1 MQTLNLS
8 LGRLHPCRGS
18 FLWAAM
24 PRYFFTV
31 TYPDQEIEDPDGT
44 LLPSEIGA
52 IEYAR
57 RVIDSLRE
65 DQKPENLWPT
75 IVVKN
80 EAGEVIYRFP
90 SN

>member
-1 MQTLNLS
+1 
-8 LGRLHPCRGS
+8 
-18 FLWAAM
+18 M

-31 TYPDQEIEDPDGT
+31 TYPDQEIDDPEGT
-44 LLPSEIGA
+44 LLPSETAA

-65 DQKPENLWPT
+65 EQKPDNPGPT
-75 IVVKN
+75 IIVKDA
-80 EAGEVIYRFP
+80 AGEIVYRFP